1 MVREIIHMNKT
12 TLKELRQET
21 IWFSVL
27 HMHDSLTTCFYSSTR
42 IRIN

>member
-1 MVREIIHMNKT
+1 MVREMNKT

-27 HMHDSLTTCFYSSTR
+27 HMHDSLTTYFYSSTM